1 MTAYRWKVPHRQFKP
16 GDAVPESFPAGVV
29 GTLLE
34 RHRIEPV
41 NIPQSPAKGRRANRA
56 ATQHG
61 GRD

>member
-1 MTAYRWKVPHRQFKP
+1 MPYRWKVPHRQFKP
-16 GDAVPESFPAGVV
+16 GDAVPESYPAGVL

-41 NIPQSPAKGRRANRA
+41 TASPDRPKGRRANRA